1 MPTSNL
7 HGALTGT
14 SATRINPIEVAA
26 PERVRAAQADL
37 LTVQLAYLQS
47 RSVFYQRKLAR
58 AGVEW
63 SSLRRIEDLARVPFT
78 VKQELRDSLAA
89 APPFG
94 EHLAA
99 DPLGLAQMQASSG
112 TTGSPAYVGLTAKDV
127 LQWTEGSACSLH
139 ACGIR
144 HGDRMLHAFHSL
156 RRPDR

>member
-14 SATRINPIEVAA
+14 SATRVNPIEVAA

-37 LTVQLAYLQS
+37 LTVQLTYLQS

-78 VKQELRDSLAA
+78 VKQELQSRRSRRGVAGCWRGA
-89 APPFG
+89 GACCCG
-94 EHLAA
+94 RQH
-99 DPLGLAQMQASSG
+99 
-112 TTGSPAYVGLTAKDV
+112 VG
-127 LQWTEGSACSLH
+127 CSTSRLV
-139 ACGIR
+139 
-144 HGDRMLHAFHSL
+144 DMKE
-156 RRPDR
+156 